1 MRHDALARIHI
12 HEQEREREKKQSD
25 YDKLMIKCSSDSFYQ
40 TEAKSTFTAHAVS
53 GYYDSYSE

>member
-1 MRHDALARIHI
+1 MMHWHGSIYMSRK
-12 HEQEREREKKQSD
+12 EREKKKQSD

-53 GYYDSYSE
+53 GYYDSCSE